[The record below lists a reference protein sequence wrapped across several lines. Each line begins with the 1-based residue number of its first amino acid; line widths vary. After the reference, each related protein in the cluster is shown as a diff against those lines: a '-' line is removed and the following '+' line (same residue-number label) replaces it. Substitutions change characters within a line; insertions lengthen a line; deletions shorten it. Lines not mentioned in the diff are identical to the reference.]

1 LPGRQ
6 DFDVL
11 DLRYILGN
19 LNLLE
24 VLRDPMRLRYRVHGS
39 NCASLLGYDMTAKLV
54 DDYPDPTYRERVRSN
69 MVKVV
74 ESRTPRC
81 DVGTREIVD
90 GRVIRFE
97 ALILPL
103 AADGTT
109 VDMLM
114 TALSLR

>member
-1 LPGRQ
+1 
-6 DFDVL
+6 
-11 DLRYILGN
+11 
-19 LNLLE
+19 
-24 VLRDPMRLRYRVHGS
+24 
-39 NCASLLGYDMTAKLV
+39 
-54 DDYPDPTYRERVRSN
+54 VRSN

-81 DVGTREIVD
+81 DVGAREIVD

>member
-11 DLRYILGN
+11 DLRYILGS

-24 VLRDPMRLRYRVHGS
+24 VGHDPLRLRYRVHGS
-39 NCASLLGYDMTAKLV
+39 NCASLLGYDMTSKLV
-54 DDYPDPTYRERVRSN
+54 DEYPDPAYRERVRSN
-69 MVKVV
+69 MAEVVKN
-74 ESRTPRC
+74 RTPRC
-81 DVGTREIVD
+81 DAGREIVD

-103 AADGTT
+103 AADGRT
-109 VDMLM
+109 VNMLM
-114 TALSLR
+114 TALDLR